1 LTCHMG
7 GGLAGPL
14 FLARKPLPLW
24 QPVNPKPAPNVIAT
38 RQVLRQVFRFE
49 RILHP
54 LKPSGIVAVSP
65 WITAWRNLPDG
76 ALTEPLISNQAWL
89 SLGEQPEPGKS
100 GFHLGRFVF
109 CKKTWL
115 TILRRRFFVPT
126 VTSYFGDSGH
136 RHQRPRLAGIVI
148 TWSYVEAT
156 AP

>member
-1 LTCHMG
+1 MG

-65 WITAWRNLPDG
+65 WITAWRNLPVG

-89 SLGEQPEPGKS
+89 SFGEQPEPRKIRIPPGPVCFLQKN
-100 GFHLGRFVF
+100 LAYYPQAPVF
-109 CKKTWL
+109 C
-115 TILRRRFFVPT
+115 P
-126 VTSYFGDSGH
+126 H
-136 RHQRPRLAGIVI
+136 CHQLFR
-148 TWSYVEAT
+148 
-156 AP
+156 